1 MDDDKTRQ
9 AAGIAVT
16 LSTQLVGA
24 ALTMVT
30 LVAAFVTFFLD
41 KRRPGIGFTILALIA
56 VSLFIAG
63 IVIGGKGI
71 ANVYREVATGTWEP
85 QHSRRA
91 FNLQA
96 WATILAIGFAISLA
110 FSGGRQ
116 TRDTE
121 RAIDSL
127 RSTQQTQSEQLGV
140 LENRTRTLAL
150 RADSLLTIVDRCRKG
165 RRC

>member
-1 MDDDKTRQ
+1 MDDEKTRQ

-41 KRRPGIGFTILALIA
+41 KRHPGIGFTILALIA

-71 ANVYREVATGTWEP
+71 ANVYGEVASGTWEP
-85 QHSRRA
+85 QHGRRA

-96 WATILAIGFAISLA
+96 WAT
-110 FSGGRQ
+110 
-116 TRDTE
+116 
-121 RAIDSL
+121 
-127 RSTQQTQSEQLGV
+127 
-140 LENRTRTLAL
+140 
-150 RADSLLTIVDRCRKG
+150 
-165 RRC
+165 